1 MKLQIY
7 RHIGAAMRA
16 ALVVAAIAA
25 MVPTGATAQLAQQQT
40 ATGQTLIEV
49 VVIGNRRI
57 EAETI
62 RSYLAIRPGD
72 PITESALNQSVRQ
85 LFDTGLFKDA
95 AIAPDGG
102 RLLVQ
107 VVENPSIN
115 RVAIEGNA
123 LLADEGLLPLLQSKP
138 RRPYTRATAEAD
150 AQVITESY
158 RRAGR
163 YGATIE
169 PKLIELPDNRV
180 DLVFEVTEGEVTEVL
195 SIKFVGNEK
204 ISDRRLKGVIGTS
217 EAGLFSALV
226 SSDVYD
232 PDRLELDKQLLR
244 THYLEQGFADFT
256 VLSAVAELSPDR
268 NGFYITFTV
277 EEGEIYRFGQLSA
290 QVVAEGLKQE
300 EFDAL
305 IPDISGDIYDS
316 RQVGSVIDAMTFQ
329 AGKQG
334 FAFVEIRPQVVR
346 NENER
351 TLDLVFEVA
360 EGRRAYVE
368 RIEIEGN
375 DRTLDRV
382 IRRQFQIVEG
392 DAFNAREIAKAR
404 RRIRG
409 LGFFKTSTVRT
420 ERGATDD
427 RVQVKVEVEEQPTGS
442 LSFGVGFSSSEGPLA
457 EISVSESNFLG
468 RGQFVRARIVA
479 SGGSQA
485 YDLTFRE
492 PAFLDRDLA
501 ASMRAFYD
509 DEDRSSQSSFELTRI
524 GATPSLAFP
533 ISENGRLSVNYE
545 VAQSDI
551 RDIDANASQFIVDE
565 GGKQIKSSV
574 GYNYSFDLR
583 NDPIETTRGYL
594 FRFGQEVAGFG
605 GGAQFLDTSGSAKM
619 WTSLFGDE
627 VIASV
632 EIEGGALFSL
642 NNNTRITDRHTLGGD
657 TFRGFAVNGI
667 GPRDLQNVGLANEVN
682 DTLGGNYFAVSR
694 AEVSFPLGLPEEV
707 GIYGGLFLDVGSVWK
722 LDRTTASN
730 GDVVDDSLKLRAAV
744 GATIF
749 WGSALGPL
757 TLNFAVPLEKAGADE
772 TEFFRLSIGT
782 RF

>member
-1 MKLQIY
+1 MKMPIY
-7 RHIGAAMRA
+7 RHVGAAMRA
-16 ALVVAAIAA
+16 ALVATAFAALAPMNA
-25 MVPTGATAQLAQQQT
+25 GAQLAQQQT
-40 ATGQTLIEV
+40 ASGQTLIEV

-72 PITESALNQSVRQ
+72 PITEGALNRSVRQ
-85 LFDTGLFKDA
+85 LFDTGLFRDA

-107 VVENPSIN
+107 VAENPSIN
-115 RVAIEGNA
+115 RVAIEGND
-123 LLADEGLLPLLQSKP
+123 LLSDDGLLPLLQSKP

-180 DLVFEVTEGEVTEVL
+180 DLVFEVTEGEITEVL

-204 ISDRRLKGVIGTS
+204 IGDRRLRNVIGTTES
-217 EAGLFSALV
+217 GFFSALV

-244 THYLEQGFADFT
+244 THYLEQGYADFT

-268 NGFYITFTV
+268 NGFFITFTV
-277 EEGEIYRFGQLSA
+277 DEGEVYEFGELSA
-290 QVVAEGLKQE
+290 NVIAEGLVQE

-305 IPDISGDIYDS
+305 VPNLAGNIYDS
-316 RQVGSVIDAMTFQ
+316 REVGSIIDAMTFQ

-334 FAFVEIRPQVVR
+334 FAFVEIRPNVVR

-351 TLDLVFEVA
+351 TLDITFEVD

-368 RIEIEGN
+368 RIDIEGN

-382 IRRQFQIVEG
+382 IRRQFQLVEG
-392 DAFNAREIAKAR
+392 DAFNTREIAKAR
-404 RRIRG
+404 NRIRG
-409 LGFFKTSTVRT
+409 LGFFKSSSVRT

-427 RVQVKVEVEEQPTGS
+427 RVLVKVEVEEQPTGS
-442 LSFGVGFSSSEGPLA
+442 LSFGVGFSSSDGPLA

-479 SGGSQA
+479 SGGSQV

-501 ASMRAFYD
+501 ASMRVFYD
-509 DEDRSSQSSFELTRI
+509 DEDVSTQGSFELQRI
-524 GATPSLAFP
+524 GASPSLAFP
-533 ISENGRLSVNYE
+533 TSENGRLSLNYE
-545 VAQSDI
+545 IAQSDV
-551 RDIDANASQFIVDE
+551 RDVDADASQFIADE
-565 GGKQIKSSV
+565 AGKQVKSSF
-574 GYNYSFDLR
+574 GYNYSFDQR
-583 NDPIETTRGYL
+583 NDRIETTAGYL
-594 FRFGQEVAGFG
+594 FKFGQDLAGFG
-605 GGAQFLDTSGSAKM
+605 GGAQFLDTTTSAKA
-619 WTSLFGDE
+619 WTSFFGEQVVASLE
-627 VIASV
+627 V
-632 EIEGGALFSL
+632 EGGALFSL
-642 NNNTRITDRHTLGGD
+642 NNNTRITDRHALGGD
-657 TFRGFAVNGI
+657 SFRGFAINGI
-667 GPRDLQNVGLANEVN
+667 GPRDVRVNGNGDQVN
-682 DTLGGNYFAVSR
+682 DALGGNYFAVSR

-707 GIYGGLFLDVGSVWK
+707 GIFGGLFLDVGSIWK

-730 GDVVDDSLKLRAAV
+730 GDVVDDSFELRAAA

-749 WGSALGPL
+749 WSSALGPL
-757 TLNFAVPLEKAGADE
+757 TLNFAVPLKKENVDE